1 MHARPRAPT
10 VYKIAMPRILV
21 VDDNA
26 AVCTALEILFDLQ
39 GIEVESVD
47 SPQAA
52 LARLAR
58 GGIDLVIQ
66 DMNFSRDTTSG
77 EEGVALFGELRRRE
91 PDLPIILLTAW
102 THLET
107 AVELVKQGA
116 ADYLAKPWDD
126 AKLVVTVRNLL
137 ALGSATRTA
146 KRLTDARRD
155 ARVRLACE
163 FDLCGIVYVSDAM
176 HEAVTLATRVAH
188 ADVPVLITGPNG
200 AGKEK
205 IADIIQANS
214 SVRDGPYVKVN
225 VGALPADLLEAE
237 LFGADSGAYTGAQ
250 KTRIGRFEAADGGTL
265 FMDELGTLSAEGQI
279 KLLRVLQTGEF
290 QRLGSSETRR
300 VRVRVISATNA
311 DPQQLIRAGR
321 FREDLYYR
329 LNVIELHVPALA
341 ERSDDVLPLARA
353 FLGPGRVL
361 TVAAEEALLAHAWP
375 GNVRE
380 LANCIQRAKLL
391 ARSERIDVT
400 DLGLP
405 AARPATETA
414 APEDGDLPDRATV
427 EAALASSGRVVA
439 RAAADL
445 GLSRQALYRRM
456 EKYGIKA

>member
-1 MHARPRAPT
+1 
-10 VYKIAMPRILV
+10 MPRILV

-26 AVCTALEILFDLQ
+26 AVCTALEILFDLH

-52 LARLAR
+52 LARLAQ

-66 DMNFSRDTTSG
+66 DMNFARDTTSG
-77 EEGVALFGELRRRE
+77 EEGVALFGELRRRQ

-146 KRLTDARRD
+146 KRFKDARRD
-155 ARVRLACE
+155 AREQLARK
-163 FDLCGIVYVSDAM
+163 FDLCGIVYASDAM
-176 HEAVTLATRVAH
+176 HEAVMLATRVAH

-214 SVRDGPYVKVN
+214 SVRSGPYVKVN

-237 LFGADSGAYTGAQ
+237 LFGAEPGAYTGAQ

-265 FMDELGTLSAEGQI
+265 FMDELGTLSAEGQV

-329 LNVIELHVPALA
+329 LNVIEIHVPALA
-341 ERSDDVLPLARA
+341 TRPDDIVPLAHA
-353 FLGPGRVL
+353 FLGPGHEL
-361 TVAAEEALLAHAWP
+361 TPQAEEALLAHGWP

-380 LANCIQRAKLL
+380 LANCIQRARLL
-391 ARSERIDVT
+391 ARSERIDVV

-405 AARPATETA
+405 GRSAAEASAATE
-414 APEDGDLPDRATV
+414 DSDQPDRAAV
-427 EAALASSGRVVA
+427 EAALANSGGVIA
-439 RAAADL
+439 RAAAEL
-445 GLSRQALYRRM
+445 RLSRQALYRRM
-456 EKYGIKA
+456 EKLGLKA

>member
-1 MHARPRAPT
+1 
-10 VYKIAMPRILV
+10 MPRILV

-26 AVCTALEILFDLQ
+26 AVCTALEILFDLH

-52 LARLAR
+52 LARLEHGR
-58 GGIDLVIQ
+58 IDLVIQ

-77 EEGVALFGELRRRE
+77 EEGVALFGELRRRQ

-126 AKLVVTVRNLL
+126 AKLIVTVRNLL
-137 ALGSATRTA
+137 ALGKATRTA
-146 KRLTDARRD
+146 KRFKDARRD
-155 ARVRLACE
+155 ARERLARE
-163 FDLCGIVYVSDAM
+163 FDLGCIVYTSDAM

-214 SVRDGPYVKVN
+214 SVHRGPYIKVN

-237 LFGADSGAYTGAQ
+237 LFGAEPGAYTGSQ

-265 FMDELGTLSAEGQI
+265 FMDELGTLPAEGQI

-329 LNVIELHVPALA
+329 LNVIEIHVPALA
-341 ERSDDVLPLARA
+341 TRPDDIVPLARA
-353 FLGPGRVL
+353 FLGPGREL
-361 TVAAEEALLAHAWP
+361 TASAEEALLAHGWP

-380 LANCIQRAKLL
+380 LANCIQRARLL
-391 ARSERIDVT
+391 ARSERIDVA

-405 AARPATETA
+405 ERRVADAVPATD
-414 APEDGDLPDRATV
+414 DGDQPDRAAV
-427 EAALASSGRVVA
+427 ETALAKSGGVIA
-439 RAAADL
+439 RAAAEL
-445 GLSRQALYRRM
+445 RLSRQALYRRM
-456 EKYGIKA
+456 EKFGLKA